1 MHEASRP
8 HIVICPSSTSAV
20 IYSFRRSGSDF
31 VMIVSLLM
39 SKEKGQNDCT
49 RDKVLEISPAKI

>member
-1 MHEASRP
+1 
-8 HIVICPSSTSAV
+8 VI
-20 IYSFRRSGSDF
+20 
-31 VMIVSLLM
+31 IVSLLM

>member
-8 HIVICPSSTSAV
+8 HVVICSSSTSAV
-20 IYSFRRSGSDF
+20 IYSFRRSGSDS
-31 VMIVSLLM
+31 VIIVSLLM